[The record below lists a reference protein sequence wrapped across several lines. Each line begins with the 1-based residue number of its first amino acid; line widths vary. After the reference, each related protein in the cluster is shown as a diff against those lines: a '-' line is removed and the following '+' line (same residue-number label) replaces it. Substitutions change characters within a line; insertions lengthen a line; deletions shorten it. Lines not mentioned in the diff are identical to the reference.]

1 MSSMSERKL
10 EKTIIPY
17 ILSLHIH
24 ATDEDVSVGQN
35 NTEDEII
42 QIKNELK
49 IIEKHRKKWQ
59 YAWANEHLK
68 DEEFTE
74 LMKEESDRERVLTE
88 ELYKLKPAENK
99 KLKNDELIEILND
112 MKLNWN
118 NLNDEEKKILMQI
131 ILKRI
136 IVERSNEWQAY
147 ELKIVEMEFN

>member
-1 MSSMSERKL
+1 
-10 EKTIIPY
+10 
-17 ILSLHIH
+17 
-24 ATDEDVSVGQN
+24 
-35 NTEDEII
+35 
-42 QIKNELK
+42 
-49 IIEKHRKKWQ
+49 
-59 YAWANEHLK
+59 
-68 DEEFTE
+68 
-74 LMKEESDRERVLTE
+74 DRERVLTE